1 MQKKCYWIQMQHIF
15 ITFWFDSLVKC
26 FTIEIPTSGYLRR
39 LAFTACLMQQIT
51 LTGRVAWFMYTIQ
64 GRKAWKIDLIYP
76 AFPRCVLLLFY
87 LYRQTNTNWNEKGF
101 FSSNFPPFYSFQCN
115 NQRNIKAGSEY
126 PTPTK
131 FVLQRQNFF
140 SLPFVIK
147 PNIFYYQR
155 QNELC

>member
-1 MQKKCYWIQMQHIF
+1 MCTKQTSRF
-15 ITFWFDSLVKC
+15 EF
-26 FTIEIPTSGYLRR
+26 PTSGYLRR

-51 LTGRVAWFMYTIQ
+51 LTCRVAWNCTRFK

-87 LYRQTNTNWNEKGF
+87 LHRQTNTNWNEKGF

-155 QNELC
+155 QNVLCETYTYIQAQIK